1 MKIIFMGTPNFAV
14 PILERISS
22 KHEVLLVV
30 TQPDQYHKR
39 KRTYLST
46 PVKEWALANGL
57 EVFQPEKIKQGVDK
71 LLSYDVDLIVTAAY
85 GQFIPKVILEHPKY
99 RSINVHGSLLPKYRG
114 GAPIQRAIMN
124 GEEKTGISII
134 YMESKMDAGDI
145 LQMAE
150 IPILDIDNQ
159 DTMFEKLSY
168 LGRDLI
174 LDVIDDLE
182 KGQVKPIKQNK
193 DEVSFAY
200 NLTKADEL
208 IDFNKTAREVF
219 NQIRGLNSNPGA
231 YFTIDGIDI
240 KVYNSN
246 VSSKITSVKP
256 GVIVGINKDSFDI
269 SCQDHT
275 VISITELQL
284 PSKNKIRAID
294 FLNGSGRKL
303 IEINKEIQK

>member
-14 PILERISS
+14 PILERIAS
-22 KHEVLLVV
+22 KHEILLVV

-39 KRTYLST
+39 KRTYLPT
-46 PVKEWALANGL
+46 PVKEWALVNRL

-71 LLSYDVDLIVTAAY
+71 ILSYDVDLIVTAAY

-114 GAPIQRAIMN
+114 GAPIQRAIIN

-145 LQMAE
+145 LKMAE

-174 LDVIDDLE
+174 LDIIDDIE
-182 KGQVKPIKQNK
+182 TGQVQPIKQNE

-208 IDFNKTAREVF
+208 IDFKKTAREVF

-240 KVYNSN
+240 KVYNSK
-246 VSSKITSVKP
+246 VSSILTSAKP